1 MATGPL
7 IGIEWSA
14 SGCQGCR
21 DSRESRQS
29 DSNRR
34 PADYKSAALPAELC
48 RRFTSTNNPV
58 GPIPKISQVYNTI
71 SAVLLKQISPT
82 VCGVEEIHGRR
93 GGPMNGALTG
103 A

>member
-1 MATGPL
+1 MIHEKAGSRIRTDDLL
-7 IGIEWSA
+7 ITNQLLYQLSYAGVLP
-14 SGCQGCR
+14 
-21 DSRESRQS
+21 RQI
-29 DSNRR
+29 
-34 PADYKSAALPAELC
+34 
-48 RRFTSTNNPV
+48 TPV

-103 A
+103 ADRSDIYIGSQHPSSRQIL